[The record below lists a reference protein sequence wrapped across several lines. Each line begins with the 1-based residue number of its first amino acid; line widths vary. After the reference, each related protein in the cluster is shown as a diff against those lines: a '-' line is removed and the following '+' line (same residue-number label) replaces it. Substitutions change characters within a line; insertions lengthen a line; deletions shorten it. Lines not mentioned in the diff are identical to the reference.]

1 MSLRSIQ
8 GRLDSKQYA
17 TSLQAARKNML
28 FRTQTTKYTLTSSN
42 CRLEN
47 DIRGK

>member
-1 MSLRSIQ
+1 MSLRNIQ
-8 GRLDSKQYA
+8 GRLDRKQYA
-17 TSLQAARKNML
+17 KSLQAARKTML
-28 FRTQTTKYTLTSSN
+28 FRTQTSKYTLSSSN